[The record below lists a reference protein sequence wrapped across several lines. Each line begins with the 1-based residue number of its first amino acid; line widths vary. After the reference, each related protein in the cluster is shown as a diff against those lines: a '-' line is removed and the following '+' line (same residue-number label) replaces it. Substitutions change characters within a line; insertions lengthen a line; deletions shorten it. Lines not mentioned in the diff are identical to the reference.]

1 MSESPSLSLQALE
14 RLLTELLEGAPPDAS
29 YVLNQGDRGFL
40 ASLDTLPAH
49 IASMHPGG
57 RSSVA
62 AHVAHLHYGFQLLN
76 RWRAGEHP
84 WAAADWTLSWQRQ
97 EVTEEEWRGLRQAFT
112 QEARAWRSALRQAR
126 AWDAES
132 MTIAI
137 ANAVH
142 LAYHVGA
149 VRQIQQALS
158 GPTAEDERKA
168 RASTASQNVGL

>member
-1 MSESPSLSLQALE
+1 MAEPPSLALE
-14 RLLTELLEGAPPDAS
+14 ALEKLLAELLDGAPPEAS
-29 YVLNQGDRGFL
+29 YVLNHGDRGFL
-40 ASLDTLPAH
+40 ASLDSLPAQV
-49 IASMHPGG
+49 ASARPGG

-84 WAAADWTLSWQRQ
+84 WATADWTVSWQRQ
-97 EVTEEEWRGLRQAFT
+97 QVTEEEWRTLRLALA
-112 QEARAWRSALRQAR
+112 QEAREWRAALRQTR

-132 MTIAI
+132 ITIAI

-149 VRQIQQALS
+149 IRQIQAALS
-158 GPTAEDERKA
+158 GPTAEDERNA
-168 RASTASQNVGL
+168 RASTENQRVGL